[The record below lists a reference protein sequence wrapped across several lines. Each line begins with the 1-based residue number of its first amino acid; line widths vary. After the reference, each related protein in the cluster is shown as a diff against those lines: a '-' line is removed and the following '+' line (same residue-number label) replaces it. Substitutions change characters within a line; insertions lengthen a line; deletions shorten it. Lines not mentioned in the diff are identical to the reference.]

1 MTADL
6 LLSFAKT
13 ALGVATLAADPMVG
27 GGSDR
32 KFYRLRSNDRTWVG
46 VTGSNRAEMRAL
58 VGFSEHFGQAGIPV
72 PHIHASDPAAGVYL
86 MDDLGEHTL
95 GAQLEA
101 WRHQPGGPG
110 RALEAVRTVVR
121 WLPAIQV
128 RGGIGLDYSLCSDGQ
143 ELDRAGYEADI
154 ARFLQ
159 HYVPRF
165 VLRPGPDEHVQADI
179 ARLVKRL
186 DEVPRQHFCYR
197 DFQCRNIMWPNGSPV
212 FIDYQSGRR
221 GPLHYDL
228 VSLLFSPDT
237 GLQDAEREP
246 LVDIYLTALAE
257 QGVKLRRDAFLRDFY
272 AFVLVRRM
280 QALGAYAEFAVSKGK
295 REYLSKIPPALATL
309 RHLFATGRLSLG
321 LPALE
326 AWMRT
331 AVEAETVH

>member
-1 MTADL
+1 MTTDL

-13 ALGVATLAADPMVG
+13 ALGVATLSAEPMVG

-32 KFYRLRSNDRTWVG
+32 KFYRLRSSERVWVG
-46 VTGSNRAEMRAL
+46 VTGSNRAELRAL
-58 VGFSEHFGQAGIPV
+58 LGFTAHFAQAGVPV
-72 PHIHASDPAAGVYL
+72 PRIHASDPAVGVYV

-95 GAQLEA
+95 AVQLEA
-101 WRHQPGGPG
+101 WRRQPGSGS
-110 RALEAVRTVVR
+110 RALDAVRVVVR
-121 WLPAIQV
+121 WLPVIQV
-128 RGGIGLDYSLCSDGQ
+128 RGGAGLDYSLCTEGQ

-165 VLRPGPDEHVQADI
+165 VLRPGPDDRVQADI
-179 ARLVKRL
+179 ARLVERL
-186 DEVPRQHFCYR
+186 DGVPRRHFCYR
-197 DFQCRNIMWPNGSPV
+197 DFQCRNIMWTNGGPV

-246 LVDIYLTALAE
+246 LVDVYLAALRE
-257 QGVKLRRDAFLRDFY
+257 QGVALERDAFLRDFY

-295 REYLSKIPPALATL
+295 REYLAKIPPALATL
-309 RHLFATGRLSLG
+309 RHLFAGGRLSLG

-326 AWMRT
+326 EWLRA